1 MHKQIL
7 LHRPMVC
14 LRRSS
19 YRASDTSQKI
29 FCYEGTDSFVDEK
42 TNSAPPVTSS
52 NCSLELQYQTKHGR
66 CRLSMF
72 LSMNTSYMASTV
84 LG

>member
-19 YRASDTSQKI
+19 YRASDTSQKCS
-29 FCYEGTDSFVDEK
+29 FYEGTDLFYDEK
-42 TNSAPPVTSS
+42 TNSAPSETSS
-52 NCSLELQYQTKHGR
+52 KCSLEL
-66 CRLSMF
+66 
-72 LSMNTSYMASTV
+72 
-84 LG
+84 